1 MKCNYFFLF
10 VTNLYTLLISNTLR
24 GIDQDASLSINA
36 QSSATDAETKSTEA
50 VIPVTAASQVRNC
63 LF

>member
-1 MKCNYFFLF
+1 MIL
-10 VTNLYTLLISNTLR
+10 TSNMTLR
-24 GIDQDASLSINA
+24 GIDQDASLSANV
-36 QSSATDAETKSTEA
+36 QSSATDAETKNTEV